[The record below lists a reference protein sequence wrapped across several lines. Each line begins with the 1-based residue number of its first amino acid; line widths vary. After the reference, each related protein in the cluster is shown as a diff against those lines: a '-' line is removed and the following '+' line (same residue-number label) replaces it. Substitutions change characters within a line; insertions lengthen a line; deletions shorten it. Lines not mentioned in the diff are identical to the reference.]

1 MNCYYKRVSF
11 FLTRVAPI
19 LSICADISTRANAPI
34 AETDNGSDAASP
46 PTIFSGGCHSGRL
59 LPSNQLSSLVGAVPA
74 AASTPLAGAISI
86 SNQLSSLV
94 GAIPAASSPLAGA
107 ISAYPPASC
116 HLWWVPFPPPPPL
129 WRVPSPISGGCHSR
143 RLLPFQPAIIS
154 GGCSLHL
161 LPSIQQVP
169 SKPPPSLHQLSP
181 NDLPFPP
188 RTAFSIPTL
197 PPHNPYS
204 TPRSLTTL
212 LPPIPP
218 CPHPTT
224 LQTTPLPTL
233 PRQ

>member
-34 AETDNGSDAASP
+34 PETDIGSDAASP

-59 LPSNQLSSLVGAVPA
+59 LPSNQLSSLLGAVPA
-74 AASTPLAGAISI
+74 AA
-86 SNQLSSLV
+86 
-94 GAIPAASSPLAGA
+94 AASTPLAGA

-129 WRVPSPISGGCHSR
+129 WRVPSAISGGCHSR

-188 RTAFSIPTL
+188 PHSLFHPNSPTPQSLFHPTLTYHSTTPHPTL
-197 PPHNPYS
+197 PSPNNPPNHPSTYS
-204 TPRSLTTL
+204 
-212 LPPIPP
+212 I
-218 CPHPTT
+218 
-224 LQTTPLPTL
+224 
-233 PRQ
+233 